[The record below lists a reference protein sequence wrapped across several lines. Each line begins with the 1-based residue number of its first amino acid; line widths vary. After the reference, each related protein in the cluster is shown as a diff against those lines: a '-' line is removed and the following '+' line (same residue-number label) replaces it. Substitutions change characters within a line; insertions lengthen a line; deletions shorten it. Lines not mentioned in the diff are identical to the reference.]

1 MSKLTLLELIIL
13 FEMDSVEVKLERA
26 EHDSTSDN
34 IPTFLSKSF
43 EILEVHATHHS
54 ELSLP
59 GYHQLDQKW

>member
-1 MSKLTLLELIIL
+1 
-13 FEMDSVEVKLERA
+13 MDSVEVKLERA